1 MTVYNFSYFLEVT
14 QNFNI
19 LMYIYIN
26 SGHEDTAGDDIG
38 KDKEDGFENKG
49 QDAGDVEDKGQDA
62 GDVEDVGGKGQ
73 DDEGQDEE
81 EQQQPDFRDE
91 FDDPVPFDRG

>member
-1 MTVYNFSYFLEVT
+1 MT

-26 SGHEDTAGDDIG
+26 SGHEDTVGDDIG
-38 KDKEDGFENKG
+38 KDKEDGF
-49 QDAGDVEDKGQDA
+49 EDKGQDA

-91 FDDPVPFDRG
+91 FADPVPFDRGLVVHNF

>member
-1 MTVYNFSYFLEVT
+1 
-14 QNFNI
+14 
-19 LMYIYIN
+19 MYIYIN
-26 SGHEDTAGDDIG
+26 SGHEDTVGDNIG
-38 KDKEDGFENKG
+38 KDKEDGF
-49 QDAGDVEDKGQDA
+49 EDKGQDA

>member
-38 KDKEDGFENKG
+38 KDKEDGFE
-49 QDAGDVEDKGQDA
+49 DAGE
-62 GDVEDVGGKGQ
+62 VEDVGGK
-73 DDEGQDEE
+73 GQDEE
-81 EQQQPDFRDE
+81 EQQQPDLRDE

>member
-1 MTVYNFSYFLEVT
+1 
-14 QNFNI
+14 
-19 LMYIYIN
+19 MYIYIN
-26 SGHEDTAGDDIG
+26 SGHEDTVGDNIS
-38 KDKEDGFENKG
+38 KDKEDGFE
-49 QDAGDVEDKGQDA
+49 DKGQDA
-62 GDVEDVGGKGQ
+62 DVGGKGLDAVNVEDVGGKGQ